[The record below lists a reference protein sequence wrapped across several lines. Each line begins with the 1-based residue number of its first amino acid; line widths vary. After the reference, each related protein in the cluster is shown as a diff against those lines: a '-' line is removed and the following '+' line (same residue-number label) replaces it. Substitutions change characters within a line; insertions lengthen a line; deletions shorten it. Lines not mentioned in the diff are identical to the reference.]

1 MNKALILGVAFL
13 LANSVQA
20 AEWKLDQ
27 LMDKLA
33 QTRTGH
39 AAFVEKK
46 TLAILDKPVES
57 SGELFYRAPDRLEKR
72 TLKPKYESMLLETG
86 PPANGTITRSA
97 SNSGGTL
104 TITQQGHRQR
114 VLQLQSYPELAAFI
128 DSIRATLAGDRVALE
143 RSYVL
148 KLMGDERH
156 WTLELRPQ
164 DSRMQKVVEKIVIN
178 GEQDLLHSIAI
189 SQANGDSSIM
199 TITPLPPS

>member
-1 MNKALILGVAFL
+1 MNKALILGIAFL
-13 LANSVQA
+13 LVNPAQA

-33 QTRTGH
+33 QTRSGH

-86 PPANGTITRSA
+86 TPTSSTLTSGA
-97 SNSGGTL
+97 SNGRGTL
-104 TITQQGHRQR
+104 TINQQGRRER

-128 DSIRATLAGDRVALE
+128 DSIRATLAGDRAALE
-143 RSYVL
+143 RSYSL
-148 KLMGDERH
+148 TFTGDERH

-178 GEQDLLHSIAI
+178 GEQDILHSIAI